1 MYDAGEQIEAYQVPV
16 EPRLGSVSRNRNRV
30 GSIVC
35 SGVAKP
41 WKGQHNSSPARHW
54 RVGEE
59 KIMGLIDRAHA
70 LSYVMSPFQGF

>member
-1 MYDAGEQIEAYQVPV
+1 MEY
-16 EPRLGSVSRNRNRV
+16 LS
-30 GSIVC
+30 
-35 SGVAKP
+35 K
-41 WKGQHNSSPARHW
+41 NSSPARHW

>member
-1 MYDAGEQIEAYQVPV
+1 MEY
-16 EPRLGSVSRNRNRV
+16 LS
-30 GSIVC
+30 
-35 SGVAKP
+35 K
-41 WKGQHNSSPARHW
+41 NSSPTRLW